1 MVGIFI
7 IVCCCRCCLVAL
19 DSLVILLLLPL
30 LRDLRRFVGHDKY
43 TKTFSGFFQ
52 FFALFSPLPHSPS
65 CCLLFVHSLCAGGG
79 RRTKCQAR
87 PGQATTRSQLLLP
100 LSQQFKTQFARCS
113 RCCCCN
119 SLALSQEKRRR
130 IRNKYF
136 KLEANNYDSTQRTQ

>member
-7 IVCCCRCCLVAL
+7 IVCCCCRCCLVAL
-19 DSLVILLLLPL
+19 DSLVILLLLLL

-52 FFALFSPLPHSPS
+52 FFALFSLPS
-65 CCLLFVHSLCAGGG
+65 LLLAFRAFSL
-79 RRTKCQAR
+79 RWWPQDKM
-87 PGQATTRSQLLLP
+87 PGQATNRSQLLLP

-113 RCCCCN
+113 RCCCCCCCN
-119 SLALSQEKRRR
+119 SLALSQERRRR

>member
-19 DSLVILLLLPL
+19 DSLVILLLLPLLL

-52 FFALFSPLPHSPS
+52 FFALFSPLPHSPP

-113 RCCCCN
+113 LLLLLLLLQLIGTQSR
-119 SLALSQEKRRR
+119 
-130 IRNKYF
+130 
-136 KLEANNYDSTQRTQ
+136 EAAAHPQQIFQVRSKQL